1 MINANMPYAKK
12 YCTVLGQQMAYVEVG
27 QGDPVVFV
35 HGNATSSYLWRNIL
49 PYVEKQARCIAPD
62 LLGMGDSARLATS
75 GPGAY
80 SFFEQSRY
88 LDALLEALDV
98 TSKVTFVAM
107 DWGAALSFYWAYR
120 HPEAVKGLVY
130 MEALVQ
136 PLTWEQWPELPRPA
150 FQQMR
155 TPAGEQMI
163 LRDNFFVEE
172 VIPNMTVL
180 TRRLSAEEM
189 EAYRA
194 PFREAGESRRPILTL
209 LRSLPMNGEP
219 ADIAVVVQAYSEWLA
234 QTPVAKLFINAE
246 PGGNLTG
253 SQREYCRT
261 WLNQTEIT
269 VPGIHMLPEDAP
281 DQIGTALAQWYRSI

>member
-1 MINANMPYAKK
+1 MIRADMPSTKK
-12 YCTVLGQQMAYVEVG
+12 FCTVLGQRIAYVEEG
-27 QGDPVVFV
+27 QGDPIVFV

-49 PYVEKQARCIAPD
+49 PYVQHQARCIAPD
-62 LLGMGDSARLATS
+62 LVGMGDSDKLPYA

-88 LDALLEALDV
+88 LDALLEALDA
-98 TSKVTFVAM
+98 TNNVTFVAM

-120 HPEAVKGLVY
+120 HPEAVKGLAY

-136 PLTWEQWPELPRPA
+136 PLTWDQWPDLPRPS

-155 TPAGEQMI
+155 TPVGEQMI

-180 TRRLSAEEM
+180 TRRLSLEEM

-194 PFREAGESRRPILTL
+194 PFREPGEGRRPMLTL

-219 ADIAVVVQAYSEWLA
+219 ADIAVTVQSYSQWLA
-234 QTPVAKLFINAE
+234 QTSCAKLFINGE

-253 SQREYCRT
+253 SQREYCRS
-261 WLNQTEIT
+261 WPNQTEIT

-281 DQIGTALAQWYRSI
+281 DQIGAALALWYQRI

>member
-1 MINANMPYAKK
+1 M
-12 YCTVLGQQMAYVEVG
+12 TL
-27 QGDPVVFV
+27 
-35 HGNATSSYLWRNIL
+35 
-49 PYVEKQARCIAPD
+49 
-62 LLGMGDSARLATS
+62 
-75 GPGAY
+75 
-80 SFFEQSRY
+80 FEQSRY
-88 LDALLEALDV
+88 LDALLEILDV
-98 TSKVTFVAM
+98 VDKVTFVAM

-150 FQQMR
+150 FQQVR

-163 LRDNFFVEE
+163 LRDNFFIEE

-180 TRRLSAEEM
+180 RHLTAEEM

-194 PFREAGESRRPILTL
+194 PFREPGESRRPILTL

-219 ADIAVVVQAYSEWLA
+219 ADIVVIVQAYSEWLA
-234 QTPVAKLFINAE
+234 RTPIPKLFINGE

-261 WLNQTEIT
+261 WPNQTEIT
-269 VPGIHMLPEDAP
+269 VAGIHLLPEDAP
-281 DQIGTALAQWYRSI
+281 DQIGAALAQWYCTI

>member
-1 MINANMPYAKK
+1 MINASMPYTKK
-12 YCTVLGQQMAYVEVG
+12 YCTVLSQQMAYVEVG
-27 QGDPVVFV
+27 QGEPIVFL
-35 HGNATSSYLWRNIL
+35 HGNATSAYLWRNII
-49 PYVEKQARCIAPD
+49 PYVENQARCIAPD
-62 LLGMGDSARLATS
+62 LLGMGDSAKLATA

-80 SFFEQSRY
+80 SFSEQSRY
-88 LDALLEALDV
+88 LDALLEALDA
-98 TSKVTFVAM
+98 TSNVTFVAM
-107 DWGAALSFYWAYR
+107 DWGAALSFYWAYS

-136 PLTWEQWPELPRPA
+136 PLTWEQWPDLPRPA

-155 TPAGEQMI
+155 TPVGEQMI

-180 TRRLSAEEM
+180 HHLSAEEM

-194 PFREAGESRRPILTL
+194 PFREPGEGRRPILTL

-219 ADIAVVVQAYSEWLA
+219 ADIAVVVQAYGEWLA
-234 QTPVAKLFINAE
+234 RTPIPKLFINGE
-246 PGGNLTG
+246 PGGNLMG

-261 WLNQTEIT
+261 WPNQTEIT
-269 VPGIHMLPEDAP
+269 VAGIHMLPEDAP
-281 DQIGTALAQWYRSI
+281 DQIGAALAQWYHNI